1 MAYSGVKNRDVGV
14 NATPEKAATMTSTQP
29 HSALPAISPDGGLR
43 RYMQEIQKFPMLD
56 ADEEYMLAKRWSEYG
71 DYDAAHKLVTSH
83 LRLVAKIAYGYRGY
97 GLPVADLIAEGNI
110 GLMQAVKKFEPEKGF
125 RLSTYAMWW
134 IRASIQEFILRS
146 WSLVK
151 MGSSAAQKRLFFN
164 LKKMRKRL
172 KTVDD
177 GKALTPQEIST
188 IAAELEVNEQDVID
202 MDQRMGA
209 TDKNLNARVG
219 HDGET
224 EWMDMLADPSESHE
238 TILAEDQETRL
249 KKKLLA
255 QAIAS
260 LNDREREIIIARRMN
275 EEELTLEELA
285 QRFGIS
291 RERVRQIESRALE
304 KMTHFVMEAAKKAA
318 LPKPAAA

>member
-1 MAYSGVKNRDVGV
+1 MA
-14 NATPEKAATMTSTQP
+14 TQRT
-29 HSALPAISPDGGLR
+29 HALPVISPDGGLR

-97 GLPVADLIAEGNI
+97 GLPVAELIAEGNI
-110 GLMQAVKKFEPEKGF
+110 GLMTAVKKFEPEKGF

-134 IRASIQEFILRS
+134 IRASIQEFVLRS

-172 KTVDD
+172 KTIDD
-177 GKALTPQEIST
+177 GKALTREEIRI
-188 IAAELEVNEQDVID
+188 IAHELDVNEQDVID

-219 HDGET
+219 ADGET

-238 TILAEDQETRL
+238 DILADDQEMQL

-255 QAIAS
+255 QALDS
-260 LNDREREIIIARRMN
+260 LNDRERAIIIERRMN
-275 EEELTLEELA
+275 EEELTLEELSK
-285 QRFGIS
+285 RFGIS
-291 RERVRQIESRALE
+291 RERVRQIETRALE
-304 KMTHFVMEAAKKAA
+304 KMTQFVMAAAQKAA
-318 LPKPAAA
+318 LPKSAAA

>member
-1 MAYSGVKNRDVGV
+1 MA
-14 NATPEKAATMTSTQP
+14 TSRT
-29 HSALPAISPDGGLR
+29 HALPVISPDGGLR
-43 RYMQEIQKFPMLD
+43 RYMQEIQKFPMLS
-56 ADEEYMLAKRWSEYG
+56 ADDEYMLAKRWSEYG
-71 DYDAAHKLVTSH
+71 DYDAAHQLVTSH

-97 GLPVADLIAEGNI
+97 GLPVAELIAEGNI

-134 IRASIQEFILRS
+134 IRASIQEFVLRS

-177 GKALTPQEIST
+177 GKTLTPQEIRI
-188 IAAELEVNEQDVID
+188 IAHELDVNEQDVID
-202 MDQRMGA
+202 MDSRMGA

-219 HDGET
+219 TDGET
-224 EWMDMLADPSESHE
+224 EWMDLLADPSDNQE
-238 TILAEDQETRL
+238 TILAEDEDFQQKRAL
-249 KKKLLA
+249 MM
-255 QAIAS
+255 QALAS
-260 LNDREREIIIARRMN
+260 LNDRERDIIVARRLN
-275 EEELTLEELA
+275 EDELTLEELSK
-285 QRFGIS
+285 RFGIS

-304 KMTHFVMEAAKKAA
+304 KMTQFVMAAATKLA
-318 LPKPAAA
+318 LPRPKVA

>member
-1 MAYSGVKNRDVGV
+1 MATAR
-14 NATPEKAATMTSTQP
+14 T
-29 HSALPAISPDGGLR
+29 HALPVISPDGGLR
-43 RYMQEIQKFPMLD
+43 RYMQEIQKFPILTPED
-56 ADEEYMLAKRWSEYG
+56 EYMLAKRWTEYG
-71 DYDAAHKLVTSH
+71 DYEAAHKLVTSH

-97 GLPVADLIAEGNI
+97 GLPVAELIAEGNI

-134 IRASIQEFILRS
+134 IRASIQEFVLRS

-172 KTVDD
+172 KTIDD
-177 GKALTPQEIST
+177 GKALTPDEIRT
-188 IAAELEVNEQDVID
+188 IAHELNVNEQDVID
-202 MDQRMGA
+202 MDLRMGA

-219 HDGET
+219 VDGET

-238 TILAEDQETRL
+238 DTLADDQELQL
-249 KKKLLA
+249 KRKLLG
-255 QAIAS
+255 QAMAS
-260 LNDREREIIIARRMN
+260 LNDREREIIVARRMN
-275 EEELTLEELA
+275 EEERTLEDLSK
-285 QRFGIS
+285 QFGIS

-304 KMTHFVMEAAKKAA
+304 KMTQFVVDAAKKVA
-318 LPKPAAA
+318 LPKGMAA

>member
-1 MAYSGVKNRDVGV
+1 
-14 NATPEKAATMTSTQP
+14 MTTART
-29 HSALPAISPDGGLR
+29 HALPVISPDGGLR

-97 GLPVADLIAEGNI
+97 GLPVAELIAEGNI
-110 GLMQAVKKFEPEKGF
+110 GLMTAVKKFEPEKGF

-134 IRASIQEFILRS
+134 IRASIQEFVLRS

-172 KTVDD
+172 KSIDD
-177 GKALTPQEIST
+177 GKTLTPDEIRI
-188 IAAELEVNEQDVID
+188 IAHELDVNEQDVID
-202 MDQRMGA
+202 MDERMGA

-219 HDGET
+219 MDGET
-224 EWMDMLADPSESHE
+224 EWMDMLADPAVSHE
-238 TILAEDQETRL
+238 DILADDQEMRL

-255 QAIAS
+255 QALDS

-275 EEELTLEELA
+275 EEELTLEELSK
-285 QRFGIS
+285 QFGIS

-304 KMTHFVMEAAKKAA
+304 KMTQFVVDAANKAA
-318 LPKPAAA
+318 LPKANVA

>member
-1 MAYSGVKNRDVGV
+1 MST
-14 NATPEKAATMTSTQP
+14 ATRNTHT
-29 HSALPAISPDGGLR
+29 LPVISPDGGLR

-97 GLPVADLIAEGNI
+97 GLPVAELIAEGNI
-110 GLMQAVKKFEPEKGF
+110 GLMTAVKKFEPEKGF

-134 IRASIQEFILRS
+134 IRASIQEFVLRS

-151 MGSSAAQKRLFFN
+151 MGSSATQKRLFFN

-172 KTVDD
+172 KTIDD
-177 GKALTPQEIST
+177 GKTLTPDEIRI
-188 IAAELEVNEQDVID
+188 IAHELDVNEQDVID

-219 HDGET
+219 MDGET
-224 EWMDMLADPSESHE
+224 EWMDMLADPAESHE
-238 TILAEDQETRL
+238 DILADDQEMRM
-249 KKKLLA
+249 KKQLLA
-255 QAIAS
+255 QALDS
-260 LNDREREIIIARRMN
+260 LNDREREIIIARKMN
-275 EEELTLEELA
+275 EEELTLEELSK
-285 QRFGIS
+285 QFNIS

-304 KMTHFVMEAAKKAA
+304 KMTQFVMEAAKKAA
-318 LPKPAAA
+318 LPKAKVA

>member
-1 MAYSGVKNRDVGV
+1 MA
-14 NATPEKAATMTSTQP
+14 TQRT
-29 HSALPAISPDGGLR
+29 HALPVISPDGGLR

-97 GLPVADLIAEGNI
+97 GLPVAELIAEGNI
-110 GLMQAVKKFEPEKGF
+110 GLMTAVKKFEPEKGF

-134 IRASIQEFILRS
+134 IRASIQEFVLRS

-172 KTVDD
+172 KTIDD
-177 GKALTPQEIST
+177 GKTLTPDEIRI
-188 IAAELEVNEQDVID
+188 IAHELDVNEQDVID

-219 HDGET
+219 MDGET
-224 EWMDMLADPSESHE
+224 EWMDMLADPAVSHE
-238 TILAEDQETRL
+238 DILADDQEMRL

-255 QAIAS
+255 QALDS

-275 EEELTLEELA
+275 EEELTLEELSK
-285 QRFGIS
+285 QFGIS

-304 KMTHFVMEAAKKAA
+304 KMTQFVVDAANKAA
-318 LPKPAAA
+318 LPKANVA

>member
-1 MAYSGVKNRDVGV
+1 MA
-14 NATPEKAATMTSTQP
+14 TQRT
-29 HSALPAISPDGGLR
+29 HALPAISPDGGLR

-56 ADEEYMLAKRWSEYG
+56 ADEEYMLAKRWSEYA

-97 GLPVADLIAEGNI
+97 GLPVSELIAEGNI
-110 GLMQAVKKFEPEKGF
+110 GLMTAVKKFEPEKGF

-177 GKALTPQEIST
+177 GKALTPQEIRI
-188 IAAELEVNEQDVID
+188 IAHELDVNEQDVID

-219 HDGET
+219 MDGET
-224 EWMDMLADPSESHE
+224 EWMDMLADPTESHE
-238 TILAEDQETRL
+238 EILADNQEMRV
-249 KKKLLA
+249 KKKLLG
-255 QAIAS
+255 QALDS
-260 LNDREREIIIARRMN
+260 LNNREREIIIARRMN
-275 EEELTLEELA
+275 EEELTLEELSKK
-285 QRFGIS
+285 FGIS
-291 RERVRQIESRALE
+291 RERVRQIEARALE
-304 KMTHFVMEAAKKAA
+304 KMTQFVMTAAKKAA
-318 LPKPAAA
+318 LPKAATVA

>member
-1 MAYSGVKNRDVGV
+1 MTTNAKMA
-14 NATPEKAATMTSTQP
+14 
-29 HSALPAISPDGGLR
+29 ALPVISPDGGLR
-43 RYMQEIQKFPMLD
+43 RYMQEIQKFPILS
-56 ADEEYMLAKRWSEYG
+56 ADDEYMLAKRWSEYG
-71 DYDAAHKLVTSH
+71 DYEAAHKLVTSH

-97 GLPVADLIAEGNI
+97 GLPVAELIAEGNI

-134 IRASIQEFILRS
+134 IRASIQEFVLRS

-177 GKALTPQEIST
+177 GKALTPQEIRI
-188 IAAELEVNEQDVID
+188 IAEELDVNEQDVID

-219 HDGET
+219 TDGET
-224 EWMDMLADPSESHE
+224 EWMDMLADPTPSHE
-238 TILAEDQETRL
+238 ELLGDDEELQL
-249 KKKLLA
+249 KRKLLG
-255 QAIAS
+255 QALDS
-260 LNDREREIIIARRMN
+260 LNDREREIIIERRMS
-275 EEELTLEELA
+275 EEELTLEELSK
-285 QRFGIS
+285 RFGIS
-291 RERVRQIESRALE
+291 RERVRQIEARALE
-304 KMTHFVMEAAKKAA
+304 KMTHYVMDAAKKAA
-318 LPKPAAA
+318 LPKAASAA